1 MSRKAMSKQKDP
13 GTRNVDTIPARFS
26 NSVLV
31 RFSARMIEGW
41 SASAPKVLLLVLVIL
56 STSVANESA
65 AQDKKRI
72 GIGVEVGTETG
83 VTLKLKPDEKIS
95 YELLAAWNIGDF
107 LFLNGHAVYTKALE
121 ENPRVRALYGLGAY
135 VGVYESN
142 RSDNAFLGISA
153 RGAVV
158 YAVDQYEVYF
168 HLTPRFNLLPGTDL
182 HLGGGLGFRVYI

>member
-1 MSRKAMSKQKDP
+1 MSKQKDP
-13 GTRNVDTIPARFS
+13 VPRNVDAIPTRIFKS
-26 NSVLV
+26 FQFGLSP
-31 RFSARMIEGW
+31 RMSEGW
-41 SASAPKVLLLVLVIL
+41 SASTPKVLLLVLVIL
-56 STSVANESA
+56 TASVASEA
-65 AQDKKRI
+65 VAQDKKRI

-83 VTLKLKPDEKIS
+83 VTLKLKPDEKVS